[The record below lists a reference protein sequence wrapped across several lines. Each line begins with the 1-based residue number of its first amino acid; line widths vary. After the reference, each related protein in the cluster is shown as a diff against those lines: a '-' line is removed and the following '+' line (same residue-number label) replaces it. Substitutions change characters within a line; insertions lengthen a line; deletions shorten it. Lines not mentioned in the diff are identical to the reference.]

1 MSESTLSKLLDL
13 RAKLVAE
20 HEALETEAN
29 RKAAEI
35 LVLDTKTLP
44 DELAD
49 LGVDSVTL
57 KDGRKLTIKDYVSVK
72 IPDEARAQAFQ
83 WMRDNGHGDLI
94 KHTFTVAMSGSAQEA
109 DEGEINSVRASL
121 EERGVPFSEDENVH
135 SSTLRA
141 FASEQLK
148 AGKTLPSDAFKVFQG
163 KIAQIKK

>member
-1 MSESTLSKLLDL
+1 MSDSTLSQLLDL
-13 RAKLVAE
+13 RARLVAE
-20 HEALETEAN
+20 HEELEKAAN

-35 LVLDTKTLP
+35 LVLDSKTLP

-72 IPDEARAQAFQ
+72 IPDEARPMAYQ

-94 KHTFTVAMSGSAQEA
+94 KHNFTVSMNGSAQES
-109 DEGEINSVRASL
+109 DEGEIRGVRAAL
-121 EERGVPFSEDENVH
+121 KDRGVPFSEDEKVH
-135 SSTLRA
+135 HSTLTA
-141 FASEQLK
+141 FVSEQLK
-148 AGKTLPSDAFKVFQG
+148 AGKSFPSDAFKIYQG